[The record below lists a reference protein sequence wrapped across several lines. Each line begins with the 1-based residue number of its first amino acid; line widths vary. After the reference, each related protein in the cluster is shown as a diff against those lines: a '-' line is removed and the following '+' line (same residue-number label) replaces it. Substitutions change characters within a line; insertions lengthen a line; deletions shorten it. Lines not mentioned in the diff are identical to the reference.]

1 MKKKKRKSYKQYKII
16 PCICTTH
23 APSIAD
29 GTYYG
34 MPILKGNGKYFSIGC
49 PSCGRGGLKQ
59 FRCVDDAYEW
69 WNKLQKEIYDFD
81 NREVKYEEEDYAN
94 VARDTLWADRTEYR
108 FWLVPWKKT
117 TEKKP
122 TKDGR
127 YLCRCINGYGEP
139 FIEVM
144 RWGTPF
150 IGGEKG
156 FYYESEIQKYSD
168 DGKIEFCH
176 PMITGVV
183 EWAELPQPPNW
194 SSLFK
199 R

>member
-1 MKKKKRKSYKQYKII
+1 MNKRKRKTYKTYKIV
-16 PCICTTH
+16 PCACTTH
-23 APSIAD
+23 APSICD

-34 MPILKGNGKYFSIGC
+34 MPILEGNGKYFSIKC

-69 WNKLQKEIYDFD
+69 WNKLQKEIYGWDH
-81 NREVKYEEEDYAN
+81 REVKYEEEDYSN
-94 VARDTLWADRTEYR
+94 VERDTLWADRTDYR

-122 TKDGR
+122 KKDGR
-127 YLCRCINGYGEP
+127 YLCRCFNGYGEP
-139 FIEVM
+139 FLEVM
-144 RWGTPF
+144 VWGDNPDGSGKCF
-150 IGGEKG
+150 H
-156 FYYESEIQKYSD
+156 YESDVTRYE
-168 DGKIEFCH
+168 DGKLSFCY
-176 PMITGVV
+176 PMISGVS

-194 SSLFK
+194 SSLFG